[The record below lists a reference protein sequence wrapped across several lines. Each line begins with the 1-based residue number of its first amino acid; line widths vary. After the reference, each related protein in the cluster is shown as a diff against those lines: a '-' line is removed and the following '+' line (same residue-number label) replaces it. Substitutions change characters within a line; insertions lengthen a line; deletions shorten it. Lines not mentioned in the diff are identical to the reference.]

1 MSAALD
7 KASLDSLRGTNDMMI
22 RFRHYRPG
30 EIVEEPHGTHED
42 HRYARVPFDDV
53 AFAEIMERCNRE
65 FGDPTVNLGGP
76 VLPPVEKPARRQ
88 SRRDALL

>member
-30 EIVEEPHGTHED
+30 EIV
-42 HRYARVPFDDV
+42 
-53 AFAEIMERCNRE
+53 
-65 FGDPTVNLGGP
+65 
-76 VLPPVEKPARRQ
+76 
-88 SRRDALL
+88 